1 MSTVLKAKARSN
13 QRRSQLSEL
22 RAQGNI
28 PAVVYGY
35 QVENT
40 PIFINSAEFLKT
52 MREVG
57 RNGVIALDV
66 DGKTLNVILHEYQ
79 EDSIR
84 KEVIHADFLVVDLT
98 VAIEAN
104 VRVEILGDAAG
115 AGIVQHALLELG
127 ITAKPDEIP
136 EVISVDIAGLEI
148 GESVSVGD
156 IRGNYSCVINHEDDE
171 AIVSIQPPREEE
183 PETSEEAD
191 NSAAEKDSE

>member
-40 PIFINSAEFLKT
+40 PIFINGAEFLKT

-171 AIVSIQPPREEE
+171 AIVSIQPPREVE

>member
-22 RAQGNI
+22 RAQGNV

-40 PIFINSAEFLKT
+40 PIFINGAEFLKT

-66 DGKTLNVILHEYQ
+66 DGKTLNFILHEYQ

-183 PETSEEAD
+183 PEASEEAD

>member
-40 PIFINSAEFLKT
+40 PIFINGAEFLKT

-148 GESVSVGD
+148 GASVSVGD

>member
-1 MSTVLKAKARSN
+1 MN
-13 QRRSQLSEL
+13 F
-22 RAQGNI
+22 AQGNI

-40 PIFINSAEFLKT
+40 PIFINGAEFLKT

-156 IRGNYSCVINHEDDE
+156 IRGNLLMCD
-171 AIVSIQPPREEE
+171 QP
-183 PETSEEAD
+183 
-191 NSAAEKDSE
+191 